1 MVKLTV
7 NSSRTCLITGASRG
21 IGAATARRMAGAG
34 YHVFINYRTNHA
46 DAAALVRGIRENG
59 GSAEAICADV
69 TDKESVRAM
78 FESVSARY
86 EKLDV
91 LVHNAAIPLVPQRV
105 LNLDWARDVQPQ
117 IEVNAAG
124 FLNVVQAANRLL
136 ASDSGIIVLLTDALF
151 HTPPV
156 QMGAYLA
163 AKGALWGLARAVAKE
178 LRNRGVRVNTVS
190 PSMVDTELL
199 GNYPERAR
207 EIFAQAHPLGRLATA
222 DEVAAVVTAI
232 ATEAGSYLNGA
243 NIIVNGGGEM

>member
-1 MVKLTV
+1 MD
-7 NSSRTCLITGASRG
+7 SSKTCLITGASRG
-21 IGAATARRMAGAG
+21 IGAATARQMAGLG
-34 YHVFINYRTNHA
+34 YHVFINYRSNHT
-46 DAAALVRGIRENG
+46 DAAALVRRIHENG
-59 GSAEAICADV
+59 GSAETTCADV
-69 TDKESVRAM
+69 TDKESVRTM
-78 FESVSARY
+78 FGVVSARC

-105 LNLDWARDVQPQ
+105 LDLDWTRDVQPQ

-136 ASDSGIIVLLTDALF
+136 ASDSRVIVLLTDALF

-163 AKGALWGLARAVAKE
+163 AKGALWGLVRAAAKE
-178 LRNRGVRVNTVS
+178 LRSRGVRVNTVS
-190 PSMVDTELL
+190 PSMVDTQLL

-207 EIFAQAHPLGRLATA
+207 EIFAQDHPLGRLATD

-232 ATEAGSYLNGA
+232 AMEAGSYLNGA
-243 NIIVNGGGEM
+243 NIIVNGGAEI